1 MNRVTDCINKGLL
14 VPFFWG
20 GGGGRGGGGGGSG
33 GMPPQRSVKFQSPT
47 MQFSL
52 FWGLN

>member
-20 GGGGRGGGGGGSG
+20 GGGERGSG
-33 GMPPQRSVKFQSPT
+33 DMPPQRSVKFQSPT